1 MGAECY
7 IQDTCSFSGIVG
19 KPLARVKWKGN
30 CYDAS
35 VSLLVKKINLC
46 SEKKIERREGGGSE
60 DGGQRERE
68 IKDYHFTCW
77 LSWESA
83 GVMMENAINSLGPC
97 LGILKLSH
105 LIFIKTLQIKIYII
119 CGNVSRN
126 VGIIA
131 WFQKEKSILFGKY
144 KFSTTVLVLHS
155 CKAFFKV
162 LTLQGWM
169 GSVGLLSPRSSE
181 PT

>member
-7 IQDTCSFSGIVG
+7 NQDTCSFSGIFG
-19 KPLARVKWKGN
+19 KLLARVKWEGN

-35 VSLLVKKINLC
+35 VSLLVKKLI
-46 SEKKIERREGGGSE
+46 SVEKRRLKGERGEGVRM
-60 DGGQRERE
+60 GGQRERE

-77 LSWESA
+77 LSWVSA

-105 LIFIKTLQIKIYII
+105 LIFIKTLQIKIYTI